1 MDEHSISI
9 EYMELPGGADKNIT
23 YRTTSNSQ
31 DPFGIALPEFG
42 GSLMPHRLCSPD
54 GNSTGP
60 LLSEAQ
66 VKSANFTAYPVWLA
80 TSSTQFL
87 QALNEIMEHSF
98 EGTDNRRHRKLQH
111 LEMVFILNDI
121 SLASG
126 KNGLW
131 GPGLIP
137 HDALLHG
144 SLSSHRPILNFADNE
159 GVLSLG
165 AQSRLFI
172 RNMVLTGLKPVA
184 VRSRDGSMLGSTCLK
199 LVAIHLREGQH
210 VQVVGV
216 TLQVPNYEFLV
227 LLSAANRGAHWQ
239 DGASTT
245 AFLLQNVEV
254 FEPKV
259 YNRSQ
264 LLMSRY
270 TGWSVNGH
278 DIMFVPMSPLAESD
292 KLLDQDFL
300 SLLENSNKGNE
311 DSVALGVGIGV
322 GVGVGTLLLIASSCL
337 LAIVLR
343 RKRKWPCNKGD
354 TSIQIVT
361 QAQEEELE
369 PITSSMRDRLS
380 NPDFASTSSK
390 RQQASAGTGSPSCT
404 KNATKSRALST
415 KEGLPADIA
424 PVQEVEV
431 DEDSM
436 PIQRIVADQGDL
448 FNPSYF
454 NMLLRQEVEGL
465 LKEGTGGHSI
475 KLEGLI
481 GKGAW
486 GAVYK
491 GSWKGLT
498 VAVKTVVFTAHADSL
513 NKPLMNEARAV
524 LEAAVC
530 LSLSHPNIV
539 STYHYDVKP
548 VCHNE
553 DDKMGLDVQNPAA
566 LDNYWKLFLVL
577 EYCHSSLGF
586 AMQKGLFNRG
596 GNSSFESVLYTLL
609 DVAKGALY
617 LHQHQIIH
625 GDIKPDNILLKA
637 DATSRMG
644 WTAKIS
650 DFGMS
655 TKLEPTA
662 SHASNHRLGTP
673 FYCAPEVATDGHTTK
688 ASDVFSFGVV
698 MSELCSGAPP
708 FQKAQG
714 DSNFEINPAFPYF
727 PSYVPGALKDLA
739 LRCMDANISE
749 RPNFVEIVSSLQ
761 AMEESIVLAGSS
773 GVK

>member
-1 MDEHSISI
+1 VFVNLCSELIVINPSARLIGLSSSSMYFLPRSRNTNRKDCTVYISRREFLGLLYWIALESFPSWDIRNRWATTVLEFLPATYAIVRSMDEHSISI

-498 VAVKTVVFTAHADSL
+498 VAVKTVGSV
-513 NKPLMNEARAV
+513 
-524 LEAAVC
+524 
-530 LSLSHPNIV
+530 
-539 STYHYDVKP
+539 
-548 VCHNE
+548 
-553 DDKMGLDVQNPAA
+553 
-566 LDNYWKLFLVL
+566 
-577 EYCHSSLGF
+577 HSS
-586 AMQKGLFNRG
+586 R
-596 GNSSFESVLYTLL
+596 
-609 DVAKGALY
+609 
-617 LHQHQIIH
+617 
-625 GDIKPDNILLKA
+625 
-637 DATSRMG
+637 
-644 WTAKIS
+644 
-650 DFGMS
+650 
-655 TKLEPTA
+655 
-662 SHASNHRLGTP
+662 
-673 FYCAPEVATDGHTTK
+673 
-688 ASDVFSFGVV
+688 
-698 MSELCSGAPP
+698 
-708 FQKAQG
+708 
-714 DSNFEINPAFPYF
+714 
-727 PSYVPGALKDLA
+727 
-739 LRCMDANISE
+739 
-749 RPNFVEIVSSLQ
+749 
-761 AMEESIVLAGSS
+761 
-773 GVK
+773 